1 MRSRIGSALLRGLR
15 RRDTREPGPF
25 NHISLGSH
33 CHMAQ
38 LLKATGLRTWSGPF
52 DWIFSAPGLVRD
64 CLADDFALLLDRSQL
79 ETTPLDERPKPEE
92 CRGRHRIYGPRHQ
105 IPFLFNHHDPAGS
118 DADYAFLQEGVRRL
132 RRALAAPDSTNRF
145 YLLTAIPPDEETVLQ
160 ICDLLAQRPSRNH
173 LTVLEIAEG
182 SLANAVEPRGPERP
196 DLTWLRVATLSAS
209 VGLRFADSSDD
220 AFVGGLL
227 RG

>member
-1 MRSRIGSALLRGLR
+1 MRLRLGSALLRGLR
-15 RRDTREPGPF
+15 RRDTREPGPL

-38 LLKATGLRTWSGPF
+38 LLKGTGLRTWSGPF

-79 ETTPLDERPKPEE
+79 ETTPMDERPKPEE
-92 CRGRHRIYGPRHQ
+92 CRGRHRVYGPRHR
-105 IPFLFNHHDPAGS
+105 IPFLFNHHDPSGS
-118 DADYAFLQEGVRRL
+118 DADYAFLERGVGRL
-132 RRALAAPDSTNRF
+132 RRALAAPGGTNRF
-145 YLLTAIPPDEETVLQ
+145 YLLTSLPPEEDTVLE
-160 ICDLLAQRPSRNH
+160 ICDLLAHRPSRNH
-173 LTVLEIAEG
+173 LTLLEIAEG
-182 SLANAVEPRGPERP
+182 QAATGASQRGPERP

-209 VGLRFADSSDD
+209 MGLRFADPSDD

>member
-1 MRSRIGSALLRGLR
+1 MRLRLGTALLRGLR
-15 RRDTREPGPF
+15 GRDTREPGPL

-38 LLKATGLRTWSGPF
+38 LLKSTGLRTWSGPF

-79 ETTPLDERPKPEE
+79 ETTPPDERPKPEE
-92 CRGRHRIYGPRHQ
+92 CRGRHRVYGPRHR

-118 DADYAFLQEGVRRL
+118 DADYAFLQNGVGRL
-132 RRALAAPDSTNRF
+132 RRALGRPGGTNRF
-145 YLLTAIPPDEETVLQ
+145 YLLTALPPEEDVVTG
-160 ICDLLAQRPSRNH
+160 ICDLLAHRPSRNH
-173 LTVLEIAEG
+173 VTLLEIADG
-182 SLANAVEPRGPERP
+182 SPATAVERRGPERP
-196 DLTWLRVATLSAS
+196 DLTWLRVSTLSAS
-209 VGLRFADSSDD
+209 VGLRFADPSDD